1 MSGKRKR
8 SRVFWREQ
16 GGAQRAY
23 ADFRD
28 YADVGGRRDALIVP
42 GETLAATDLGIAEVL
57 AAKRLAEL
65 NQLRARRQGRAV
77 HGLPRETT
85 LAEFAREHLIA
96 KAKAGTTTHGWVAES
111 EHYLGRALSFFG
123 EHRPL
128 DTLTVADVREWSEH
142 LHTQSNRRGGT
153 MSGGTVR
160 HHLNCLSNLFRRAQ
174 AEEFVPP
181 GYNPVA
187 ALMEKPRAKPLEA
200 RWLEVHEAALLLEAA
215 RTYRPARGDLAM
227 PFAYPLLATFLL
239 TGGRAREVL
248 GLEVGDVSFDR
259 KTITFRPN
267 QWRRLKTT
275 TSLRAVPLWP
285 QLEAIL
291 RAYVFDA
298 DRPPSRLL
306 FPSYRTGEETMLT
319 DFRKLLDMVAVR
331 AGWQPGEIRSRIFR
345 HTYCAARLQTLD
357 QGAPVS
363 LFTVAKEL
371 GHGGEA
377 MVRRVYG
384 HLGQVRHRAEDVE
397 YRIEAFEDKL
407 KGRLAALRSAV

>member
-1 MSGKRKR
+1 MERR
-8 SRVFWREQ
+8 RRRIYWREQ
-16 GGAQRAY
+16 GGARRAY

-28 YADVGGRRDALIVP
+28 YADVGGTREALIVP
-42 GETLAATDLGIAEVL
+42 GEALATTDGKVAEVL
-57 AAKRLAEL
+57 TAKRLAEL
-65 NQLRARRQGRAV
+65 DRLKTQRQTRAV
-77 HGLPRETT
+77 HDLPRETT
-85 LAEFAREHLIA
+85 LSEFAREHLIA
-96 KAKAGTTTHGWVAES
+96 KARAGIVTDGWVAES
-111 EHYLGRALSFFG
+111 EHYLGRALAFFG

-128 DTLTVADVREWSEH
+128 DAIAAADVRKWSES
-142 LHTQSNRRGGT
+142 LHTRPNGRRGT
-153 MSGGTVR
+153 MSDGTVR

-174 AEEFVPP
+174 AEGLVPP
-181 GYNPVA
+181 GFNPVV
-187 ALMEKPRAKPLEA
+187 ALLEKPRGKPREA
-200 RWLEVHEAALLLEAA
+200 HWLEVHEAALLLEAA
-215 RTYRPARGDLAM
+215 RTYHPIRSDLGM
-227 PFAYPLLATFLL
+227 PFAYALLATFLL
-239 TGGRAREVL
+239 TGGRTREVL

-267 QWRRLKTT
+267 QWRRLKTA

-298 DRPPSRLL
+298 DRPPSQLL

-331 AGWQPGEIRSRIFR
+331 ASWKPGEIRSKMFR

-384 HLGQVRHRAEDVE
+384 HLGQVRHRAEDLE

>member
-1 MSGKRKR
+1 MVRRRRRIYWRK
-8 SRVFWREQ
+8 Q
-16 GGAQRAY
+16 GGARRAY

-28 YADVGGRRDALIVP
+28 YADVGGSREALIVP
-42 GETLAATDLGIAEVL
+42 GEALATTDGDVAEVL

-65 NQLRARRQGRAV
+65 DRLRAQRQGRAM
-77 HGLPRETT
+77 HGLPKETA

-96 KAKAGTTTHGWVAES
+96 KARAGLVTDGWMAES
-111 EHYLGRALSFFG
+111 EHYLGRALAFFG

-128 DTLTVADVREWSEH
+128 DAITVADVRKWSEH
-142 LHTQSNRRGGT
+142 LHTRPNGQRGT
-153 MSGGTVR
+153 MSDGTLR

-174 AEEFVPP
+174 AEGLVLP
-181 GYNPVA
+181 GFNPVA
-187 ALMEKPRAKPLEA
+187 ALMEKPRGKPREA
-200 RWLEVHEAALLLEAA
+200 RWLEVHDGALLLEAA
-215 RTYRPARGDLAM
+215 RMHRPTRSDLGM

-267 QWRRLKTT
+267 QWRRLKTA

-331 AGWQPGEIRSRIFR
+331 ADWKPGEIRSKMFR

-363 LFTVAKEL
+363 LFTVAREL

-384 HLGQVRHRAEDVE
+384 HLGQVRHRAEVVE

-407 KGRLAALRSAV
+407 KGRLAALRGVV